1 MLNGL
6 WLNVFLSKQLTKKI
20 ETMSSY
26 TTIGYLQSKMVR
38 IPLNLNTNWN
48 EDINSLSSIQE
59 IVDYIDK
66 NGTTDEHW
74 KLLNAIKVME
84 DMNKTTNLLND

>member
-26 TTIGYLQSKMVR
+26 TTIGYLQSKMMR
-38 IPLNLNTNWN
+38 LPLNLNTNWN
-48 EDINSLSSIQE
+48 EDINSLYSIQE

-84 DMNKTTNLLND
+84 DMNKTDNLLND